1 MTYAQWKLTI
11 LAGVILILTLWQ
23 GLLNADI
30 ARWIIVIAATF
41 ILVAAWTIVA
51 GKPFLDK
58 KKGKK

>member
-23 GLLNADI
+23 DLLNEDI
-30 ARWIIVIAATF
+30 ARWIIVIAAAF

-51 GKPFLDK
+51 GKPSLEK